1 MAMGISLAQRRTFI
15 GLLAALIIVILIAL
29 SWIALLSYRLELIA
43 RDIDEASIR
52 CTPSIAE
59 DAAGHLHMA
68 YGTAEGLMFASE
80 NDGVWTIEPIIESAS
95 YDMPSF
101 RAASL
106 AIDGDGW
113 AHVASVSY
121 WEENETWITKLMHSR
136 NSASGWESEV
146 ICQEVST
153 YCGASLAI
161 DSSSRL
167 HIAYATRA
175 GNSYLDANLF
185 YATNAIGHWA
195 LYDISS
201 RINAPL
207 MEGASKPR
215 IVVDN
220 EDRPHIAFGWPY
232 SAVYVTNLTG
242 VSTMEIISYGG
253 ETDSSVAAYSQPS
266 ILADAD
272 GVVHVLCF
280 SGSRETYL
288 DDGVISITHF
298 IVHDG
303 VGIYENRTVKSDTEF
318 SNAITNAIKD
328 DEGDICLVYA
338 LDHEVGFA
346 KLKGV
351 EEVSLKT
358 LHRFEEHR
366 HRSSNALSV
375 ILRDN
380 GEMVVSKP
388 YRPVGYLTD
397 SYSLSQRVYFAAVPI
412 QKPLLALTFTALLL
426 VAALRTS
433 KRERTEE
440 EKWRVVTQEKDGDHP
455 PE

>member
-15 GLLAALIIVILIAL
+15 GLLAALIVVILIAL

-59 DAAGHLHMA
+59 DAAGHLQMA
-68 YGTAEGLMFASE
+68 YGTVEGLMFASE
-80 NDGVWTIEPIIESAS
+80 DDGVWTIEPIIESVS

-101 RAASL
+101 GAASL

-113 AHVASVSY
+113 AHVASVSR
-121 WEENETWITKLMHSR
+121 WEENETWVYKLIHSR

-146 ICQEVST
+146 ICQGVST
-153 YCGASLAI
+153 HCGVSLAI
-161 DSSSRL
+161 DSSSKL
-167 HIAYATRA
+167 HIAYAARSE
-175 GNSYLDANLF
+175 NSYLDANLS
-185 YATNAIGHWA
+185 YATDAIGHWA

-201 RINAPL
+201 RIGAPL
-207 MEGASKPR
+207 MDGVSKPR

-232 SAVYVTNLTG
+232 SAIYVTNLTS
-242 VSTMEIISYGG
+242 VPTREIISYGG
-253 ETDSSVAAYSQPS
+253 TGDSVASYSQPS

-280 SGSRETYL
+280 SGSRET
-288 DDGVISITHF
+288 VTSITHF

-303 VGIYENRTVKSDTEF
+303 VGIYENRTVESDTEF
-318 SNAITNAIKD
+318 SYAITNSIKD
-328 DEGDICLVYA
+328 DEGNICLVYA
-338 LDHEVGFA
+338 LRHEVGLA
-346 KLKGV
+346 RLKGN
-351 EEVSLKT
+351 EEVSLET

-366 HRSSNALSV
+366 HHSPNGLSV

-397 SYSLSQRVYFAAVPI
+397 SFSLSQRVYFATVPI
-412 QKPLLALTFTALLL
+412 QKSLLALTITALLL

-433 KRERTEE
+433 KRERAEE
-440 EKWRVVTQEKDGDHP
+440 EKWRVVTPEKDGDDP